1 MVRIKESTYIIIGS
15 LALIVGGVLAFN
27 GGTPGSDLQW
37 FSYYIGIFLIVTGIL
52 MAALIVE
59 RTNRK
64 IDSLEV
70 KTSKFEEKEIKTEI
84 KKIKQEIPTDNL
96 PNKEKEDWLKSYY
109 AKIQSQH
116 DNSFRKKDILTNW
129 SLTILV
135 AMFGI
140 YFGILSGQFQEQMLE
155 QSLRF
160 AVVSGF
166 IIILGQFFSNSL
178 ISYAYLRK
186 FRYLMKL
193 IDSRWMNG
201 NPSFSVIVEQISV
214 FDLKDKTV
222 VGMKTA
228 SWAQLRAGFA
238 IILGVPTIL
247 WISELFQ
254 IQNLSFNHHI
264 AFLFLGIFVAWEIWS
279 LWLRKYKRIEQAPI
293 LKEFL

>member
-1 MVRIKESTYIIIGS
+1 M
-15 LALIVGGVLAFN
+15 
-27 GGTPGSDLQW
+27 
-37 FSYYIGIFLIVTGIL
+37 
-52 MAALIVE
+52 
-59 RTNRK
+59 
-64 IDSLEV
+64 
-70 KTSKFEEKEIKTEI
+70 TSKANSKAPDKEE
-84 KKIKQEIPTDNL
+84 
-96 PNKEKEDWLKSYY
+96 WLKSYY

-160 AVVSGF
+160 AVVTGF
-166 IIILGQFFSNSL
+166 MIILGQFFSNSL

-193 IDSRWMNG
+193 IDSRWMKE
-201 NPSFSVIVEQISV
+201 NPSLSVIMEQISV
-214 FDLKDKTV
+214 FDLDDKTV
-222 VGMKTA
+222 VGMREA
-228 SWAQLRAGFA
+228 IWAQLRAGFA

-247 WISELFQ
+247 WISELSQ
-254 IQNLSFNHHI
+254 IQNLSSNHYI

>member
-1 MVRIKESTYIIIGS
+1 MVRINDSTYIIIGS

-27 GGTPGSDLQW
+27 GRTPGSDLEW

-214 FDLKDKTV
+214 FDLRDKTV
-222 VGMKTA
+222 VGMRTA

-254 IQNLSFNHHI
+254 IQNLSFNHYI

-293 LKEFL
+293 LKEFV